1 MFIYLKGVM
10 KMTKK
15 KLRKIIS
22 NQISF
27 NWPSKQLEPLD
38 SPIQLSVIT
47 KVPEKYVLIDMETS
61 QVYIGS
67 NQNNPYD
74 PNFKLWI
81 EQKL

>member
-1 MFIYLKGVM
+1 M
-10 KMTKK
+10 KSR
-15 KLRKIIS
+15 KLVS

-27 NWPSKQLEPLD
+27 KWPDKDVEELST
-38 SPIQLSVIT
+38 PIQLSLIT
-47 KVPEKYVLIDMETS
+47 KAPEKYVLLDMETG
-61 QVYIGS
+61 QIFVGS

>member
-1 MFIYLKGVM
+1 VKV
-10 KMTKK
+10 KSR
-15 KLRKIIS
+15 KLEA

-27 NWPSKQLEPLD
+27 KWPDKDVEELST
-38 SPIQLSVIT
+38 PIQLSLIT
-47 KVPEKYVLIDMETS
+47 KAPEKYVLLDMETG
-61 QVYIGS
+61 QIFVGS

>member
-1 MFIYLKGVM
+1 M
-10 KMTKK
+10 KS
-15 KLRKIIS
+15 RKVVS

-27 NWPSKQLEPLD
+27 KWPDKDVEELST
-38 SPIQLSVIT
+38 PIQLSVIT
-47 KVPEKYVLIDMETS
+47 KAPEKYVLLDMETG
-61 QVYIGS
+61 QIFVGS

>member
-1 MFIYLKGVM
+1 MPS
-10 KMTKK
+10 KK
-15 KLRKIIS
+15 KYRELLS

-27 NWPSKQLEPLD
+27 KWPSKKVQELD
-38 SPIQLSVIT
+38 SAIQLSVIT
-47 KVPEKYVLIDMETS
+47 KAPEKYVLLDMETG

>member
-1 MFIYLKGVM
+1 MTSENKFRKLKE
-10 KMTKK
+10 
-15 KLRKIIS
+15 
-22 NQISF
+22 NQVSF
-27 NWPSKQLEPLD
+27 KGPSKNIEELD
-38 SPIQLSVIT
+38 VPIQLSLIT
-47 KVPEKYVLIDMETS
+47 KAPEKYVLLDMETG

>member
-1 MFIYLKGVM
+1 MA
-10 KMTKK
+10 KK
-15 KLRKIIS
+15 KFRELVA

-27 NWPSKQLEPLD
+27 KWPSKKVDELD
-38 SPIQLSVIT
+38 APIQLSVIT
-47 KVPEKYVLIDMETS
+47 KAPEKYALLDMETG
-61 QVYIGS
+61 QVYVGS

>member
-1 MFIYLKGVM
+1 MSNRDLAA
-10 KMTKK
+10 
-15 KLRKIIS
+15 

-27 NWPSKQLEPLD
+27 KWPDKIVEELST
-38 SPIQLSVIT
+38 PIQLSVIT
-47 KVPEKYVLIDMETS
+47 KAPEKYVLLDMETG
-61 QVYIGS
+61 QIFVGS

>member
-1 MFIYLKGVM
+1 M
-10 KMTKK
+10 KSR
-15 KLRKIIS
+15 KLEA

-27 NWPSKQLEPLD
+27 KWSDKDVEEL
-38 SPIQLSVIT
+38 SIPIQLSLIT
-47 KVPEKYVLIDMETS
+47 KAPEKYVLLDMETG
-61 QVYIGS
+61 QIFVGS

>member
-1 MFIYLKGVM
+1 VKV
-10 KMTKK
+10 KSR
-15 KLRKIIS
+15 KLEA

-27 NWPSKQLEPLD
+27 KWPDKDVEELST
-38 SPIQLSVIT
+38 PIQLSVIT
-47 KVPEKYVLIDMETS
+47 KAPEKYVLLDMETG
-61 QVYIGS
+61 QIFVGS

>member
-1 MFIYLKGVM
+1 VKSR
-10 KMTKK
+10 
-15 KLRKIIS
+15 KLEA

-27 NWPSKQLEPLD
+27 KWPDKDVEELSI
-38 SPIQLSVIT
+38 PIQLSLIT
-47 KVPEKYVLIDMETS
+47 KAPEKYVLLDMETG
-61 QVYIGS
+61 QIFVGS

>member
-1 MFIYLKGVM
+1 
-10 KMTKK
+10 MTKK
-15 KLRKIIS
+15 KFREILS

-27 NWPSKQLEPLD
+27 NWPSKKVEELTT
-38 SPIQLSVIT
+38 PIQLSVIT
-47 KVPEKYVLIDMETS
+47 KAPEKYVLIDMETS
-61 QVYIGS
+61 QVYLGS

>member
-1 MFIYLKGVM
+1 MASKGKFRKLKE
-10 KMTKK
+10 
-15 KLRKIIS
+15 
-22 NQISF
+22 NQVSF
-27 NWPSKQLEPLD
+27 KWPSKEVEELD
-38 SPIQLSVIT
+38 VPIQLSVIT
-47 KVPEKYVLIDMETS
+47 KAPEKYVLLDLETG

>member
-1 MFIYLKGVM
+1 
-10 KMTKK
+10 MTKK

-47 KVPEKYVLIDMETS
+47 KVPDKYVHIDMETS

>member
-1 MFIYLKGVM
+1 M
-10 KMTKK
+10 KSR
-15 KLRKIIS
+15 KLEA

-27 NWPSKQLEPLD
+27 KWPDKDVEELSI
-38 SPIQLSVIT
+38 PIQLSLIT
-47 KVPEKYVLIDMETS
+47 KAPEKYVLLDMETG
-61 QVYIGS
+61 QIFVGS

>member
-1 MFIYLKGVM
+1 M
-10 KMTKK
+10 KSR
-15 KLRKIIS
+15 KLTA

-27 NWPSKQLEPLD
+27 KWPDKDVEELPI
-38 SPIQLSVIT
+38 PIQLSVIT
-47 KVPEKYVLIDMETS
+47 KAPEKYVLLDMETG
-61 QVYIGS
+61 QIYVGS